1 VYYSNYYEVR
11 DRIERWGKAAGRAEE
26 GEVYVSGEAESD
38 QGVGRLLGP
47 VGQAVLPH
55 G

>member
-1 VYYSNYYEVR
+1 MEVSEDYE
-11 DRIERWGKAAGRAEE
+11 AGAK
-26 GEVYVSGEAESD
+26 ESD

-47 VGQAVLPH
+47 VGQAALPH